1 MYLLRF
7 LFSYLHSEPS
17 QASDRP
23 VVDPTTPSEE
33 DVDNGEEVFNPSDI
47 EEGSVVEEVEVEQ
60 PVVKSTQDEAQPVA
74 ESTSLVQ
81 EDAPKKSYASIV
93 SSFR

>member
-60 PVVKSTQDEAQPVA
+60 PVAKSTQDEAQPVA

>member
-1 MYLLRF
+1 M
-7 LFSYLHSEPS
+7 
-17 QASDRP
+17 
-23 VVDPTTPSEE
+23 DPTTPSEE

-47 EEGSVVEEVEVEQ
+47 EEGSVVEEVEAEVEQ
-60 PVVKSTQDEAQPVA
+60 PVAKSTQDEAQPVA